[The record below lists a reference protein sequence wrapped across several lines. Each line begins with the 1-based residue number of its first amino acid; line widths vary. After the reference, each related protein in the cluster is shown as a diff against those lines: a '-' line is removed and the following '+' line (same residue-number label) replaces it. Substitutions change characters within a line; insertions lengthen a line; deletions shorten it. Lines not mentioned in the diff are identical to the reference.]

1 MEDFDPRAYLE
12 RLIVEATCEWC
23 GQTHWTQ
30 EAGSTRWVTD
40 VERGWFCREQ
50 KGNGYTSKHWR
61 VWRVC
66 FSCRHSSSFDK
77 WVFPVIANM
86 PEIDIMQALVQVQP
100 MQVPAAQVF
109 YMDLVV
115 GPGRPGR
122 RRHAVDLAAPEAD
135 RTIMT
140 VVKNRQPVRGR
151 TKHVMMLDD
160 ANFRC
165 VDR

>member
-1 MEDFDPRAYLE
+1 MEDFDPRAELE
-12 RLIVEATCEWC
+12 RLIVSCTCEWC
-23 GQTHWTQ
+23 GQTHWAQ
-30 EAGSTRWVTD
+30 EAGTGRWVTD
-40 VERGWFCREQ
+40 VESGWFCREQ

-66 FSCRHSSSFDK
+66 FSCRHSSSFAK

-86 PEIDIMQALVQVQP
+86 PEVDIMQALVSIQP

-115 GPGRPGR
+115 GPRPPGR
-122 RRHAVDLAAPEAD
+122 RRHVGVDLAAPDAE
-135 RTIMT
+135 RT
-140 VVKNRQPVRGR
+140 VRGR
-151 TKHVMMLDD
+151 RQRAVMLDD